1 MKKCWTDSDA
11 HMYILSNKCNTNK
24 KASELLYSGISDSTA
39 ITFQTEDH
47 MNCHT
52 RSQQMFI

>member
-24 KASELLYSGISDSTA
+24 KASELLYSGISDNYLSNRGPYD
-39 ITFQTEDH
+39 FPY
-47 MNCHT
+47 
-52 RSQQMFI
+52 